1 MELFAETY
9 FATTPR
15 CIASQD
21 AAFILGYAVVM
32 LNTDQHN
39 KGVKGRM
46 TLAQFSKNLKGVN
59 KGEDFAP
66 DYLAEIYEAIRK
78 REIVLPQEHEG
89 QLGFNYAWKELLR
102 RAETAGSLVVSNTA
116 MYDKEL
122 FVSSWKPIMSAI
134 SYGMSVL
141 LQFHLSLTTSY

>member
-9 FATTPR
+9 FATQPKY
-15 CIASQD
+15 IASQD

-39 KGVKGRM
+39 KVVKSRM
-46 TLAQFSKNLKGVN
+46 TLEQFAKNLKGVN
-59 KGEDFAP
+59 KGDDFAP
-66 DYLAEIYEAIRK
+66 EYLAEIYEAIRK
-78 REIVLPQEHEG
+78 REIILPEEHEG

-102 RAETAGSLVVSNTA
+102 RAETTGPLIVSHTA
-116 MYDKEL
+116 MYDREL

-134 SYGMSVL
+134 SYGML
-141 LQFHLSLTTSY
+141 NT